1 MLRYRAPMPAKKK
14 PTAPLAPGQPRHY
27 EPDLG
32 KAALAHLATRMK
44 ALEPGDLVS
53 TRIDIEAAALVSLA
67 TYTRATAPALRSR
80 FQEQHEVG
88 EFDIRNL
95 DDLEDIAFAVLY
107 AQAEANVFRATDSSA
122 KLPAALVERA
132 IEIEERMQALCEY
145 HFRDDPEIAV
155 ELDRLRPGAGHRD
168 LASDL
173 NGYARI
179 YEHRR
184 DIVAT
189 DKKHYREADAG
200 DARTVAGVILN
211 LLSAGVPSKARVAQD
226 TLARAWTLLWRSY
239 DEVRT
244 VGLHLLRHNQEKHR
258 LFPSLFVGAKNLPG
272 AKRRQKAAAAQQL
285 HDIEN
290 D

>member
-1 MLRYRAPMPAKKK
+1 MPAKKK
-14 PTAPLAPGQPRHY
+14 NTAPLAPGQPRHY
-27 EPDLG
+27 DPNLG
-32 KAALAHLATRMK
+32 KTALANLATRMK
-44 ALEPGDLVS
+44 ALDPSDIVS
-53 TRIDIEAAALVSLA
+53 TRIDVEAAALASLA
-67 TYTRATAPALRSR
+67 TYTRATAPALRAR
-80 FQEQHEVG
+80 FQNQHDVG

-95 DDLEDIAFAVLY
+95 NDLEDLAFAVLY
-107 AQAEANVFRATDSSA
+107 AQGEANVFRATESSA

-145 HFRDDPEIAV
+145 HFRDDPEIAS
-155 ELDRLRPGAGHRD
+155 ELDRLRPGSGHRD

-179 YEHRR
+179 YELRR
-184 DIVAT
+184 DIVSL

-200 DARTVAGVILN
+200 DARAVAGVILN
-211 LLSAGVPSKARVAQD
+211 LLSAGSTSKARVAQD
-226 TLARAWTLLWRSY
+226 TLARAWTLLWQSY

-258 LFPSLFVGAKNLPG
+258 LFPSLFMGAKNLPG
-272 AKRRQKAAAAQQL
+272 ARRRQKAAATEQANAI
-285 HDIEN
+285 DS